1 MLINSSND
9 EKAAGAG
16 FALTTE
22 SYWSESDV
30 VLASARG
37 EPFNMKGIA
46 GNGGT
51 DFDWNG
57 VPEVRSATNWPL
69 REE

>member
-1 MLINSSND
+1 
-9 EKAAGAG
+9 
-16 FALTTE
+16 
-22 SYWSESDV
+22 
-30 VLASARG
+30 
-37 EPFNMKGIA
+37 MKGIA